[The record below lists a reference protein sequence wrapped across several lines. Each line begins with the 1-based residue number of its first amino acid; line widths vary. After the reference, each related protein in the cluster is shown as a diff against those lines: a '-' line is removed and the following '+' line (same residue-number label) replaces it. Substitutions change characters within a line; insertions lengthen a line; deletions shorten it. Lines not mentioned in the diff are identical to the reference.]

1 MSIDSCRYMKTC
13 TRTGAPWLCSCR
25 AWARQHSPSSL
36 SCPRRMA
43 NRSGGVFGI
52 FGYLI
57 WVKCTNLLL
66 LGFGNAWSKIGL
78 SGNFKRGEGEGF
90 LVHTLLLALR
100 NGNQCCG
107 SMTFWYGSGS
117 ADPYLW
123 LMDPDPDPAILVDLQ
138 NINKKLILT
147 KVFCLLL
154 FYIIFQRKKSKKEVK
169 KQLHSRFFVLFV
181 LDERRSGSGS
191 RRPQNIRIRRIRNTV
206 GNKTLFVWYLQPTRC
221 RGSE

>member
-1 MSIDSCRYMKTC
+1 
-13 TRTGAPWLCSCR
+13 
-25 AWARQHSPSSL
+25 
-36 SCPRRMA
+36 
-43 NRSGGVFGI
+43 
-52 FGYLI
+52 
-57 WVKCTNLLL
+57 
-66 LGFGNAWSKIGL
+66 
-78 SGNFKRGEGEGF
+78 
-90 LVHTLLLALR
+90 
-100 NGNQCCG
+100 
-107 SMTFWYGSGS
+107 
-117 ADPYLW
+117 
-123 LMDPDPDPAILVDLQ
+123 MDPDPDPAILVDLQ